1 MSSRDRILDAAAHVM
16 GTIGLARSTTRE
28 IARQAGYSEAMLYKS
43 FRTKEEIFL
52 AVLKE
57 RVPGLTPL
65 LGELPGRVGKSDVGR
80 TVDELALTAVRFYRR
95 SFPIAAS
102 LFAEPQLL
110 AAHRD
115 FLREAGAGPQIVS
128 EAVAAYL
135 AAEQKRGRIDESADP
150 KAVAHLLLGGCLNY
164 AFLSNFTDHLPWP
177 TDEECAQALSASI
190 KALLWRAA
198 S

>member
-1 MSSRDRILDAAAHVM
+1 MRSRDRILDAAAHVM

-95 SFPIAAS
+95 SFPMAAS

-135 AAEQKRGRIDESADP
+135 AAEQKRGRIDQAADP

-164 AFLSNFTDHLPWP
+164 AFLSNFTDNLPWP

>member
-1 MSSRDRILDAAAHVM
+1 MSSRERILDAAAHVM

-57 RVPGLTPL
+57 RAPGLNPL
-65 LGELPGRVGKSDVGR
+65 LAELPKRVGHGAVAD
-80 TVDELALTAVRFYRR
+80 TVDELALVAVRFYRR

-115 FLREAGAGPQIVS
+115 FLRDAGAGPQLVS
-128 EAVAAYL
+128 ERVAAYL
-135 AAEQKRGRIDESADP
+135 AAEQGAGRVRPDADP
-150 KAVAHLLLGGCLNY
+150 AAIAHLLLGGCLNY
-164 AFLSNFTDHLPWP
+164 AFLSNFTDDLPWP
-177 TDEECAQALSASI
+177 SDEECAQALSSSI
-190 KALLWRAA
+190 RELL
-198 S
+198 

>member
-57 RVPGLTPL
+57 RAPVPTPR
-65 LGELPGRVGKSDVGR
+65 PGVVPQRVGCGEVGQAEADLR
-80 TVDELALTAVRFYRR
+80 LPAGLFFRR
-95 SFPIAAS
+95 SFPTAAS

-110 AAHRD
+110 AA
-115 FLREAGAGPQIVS
+115 
-128 EAVAAYL
+128 
-135 AAEQKRGRIDESADP
+135 
-150 KAVAHLLLGGCLNY
+150 
-164 AFLSNFTDHLPWP
+164 
-177 TDEECAQALSASI
+177 
-190 KALLWRAA
+190 
-198 S
+198 